1 MDFSQCKIESVQK
14 KSSPEKR
21 AIKISKIGIGPWFE
35 HPGTF
40 HIYI

>member
-1 MDFSQCKIESVQK
+1 MDFSQCKIESVQ